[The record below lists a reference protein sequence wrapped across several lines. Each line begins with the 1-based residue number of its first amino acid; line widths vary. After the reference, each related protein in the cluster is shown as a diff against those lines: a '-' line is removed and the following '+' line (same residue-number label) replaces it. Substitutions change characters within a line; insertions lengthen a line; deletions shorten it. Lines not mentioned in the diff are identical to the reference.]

1 MCFEQNS
8 SSLEHHQ
15 PTQQQ
20 IAMTLLQ
27 NDAPVSLKLG
37 QRVLRNCL
45 FYYMLTISKKET
57 IISHFR
63 VALSLFIEVRPAAQS
78 KV

>member
-37 QRVLRNCL
+37 QSPQELL
-45 FYYMLTISKKET
+45 IYMLTITKKET

-63 VALSLFIEVRPAAQS
+63 VALSLFIEVRPAAQ
-78 KV
+78 

>member
-27 NDAPVSLKLG
+27 NDGPVSLKLG
-37 QRVLRNCL
+37 QSPQELL
-45 FYYMLTISKKET
+45 IYMLTITKKET

-63 VALSLFIEVRPAAQS
+63 VALSLFIEVRPAAQ
-78 KV
+78 